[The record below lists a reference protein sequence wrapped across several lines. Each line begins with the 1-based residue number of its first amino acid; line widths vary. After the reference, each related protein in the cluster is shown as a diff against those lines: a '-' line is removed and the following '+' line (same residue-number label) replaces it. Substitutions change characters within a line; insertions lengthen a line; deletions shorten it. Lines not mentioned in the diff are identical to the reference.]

1 MTLRFRPHFFL
12 YHLLWNML
20 YTWMMN
26 SSFFILSLQF
36 PIKEILCSLQTSP
49 VLITQSHRAKG
60 WGSPHQGP
68 SATFCHEL
76 VLGPSAVLFAG
87 GGCVYYFCLGMTAGM
102 ESWGSWTELGC
113 CLAAWSM
120 GRACPCP
127 LAIFHIMSKVGREAP
142 LPGPRTEKLK
152 DSGHLGTSPKR
163 ITES

>member
-113 CLAAWSM
+113 CWQLGAWEELAHVHSQYSTS
-120 GRACPCP
+120 CPKWEEKP
-127 LAIFHIMSKVGREAP
+127 LSPVPERKSLRILAIWAP
-142 LPGPRTEKLK
+142 LPKE
-152 DSGHLGTSPKR
+152 
-163 ITES
+163 